1 MKTTVKVIIGL
12 ASATAA
18 GMAFGV
24 IPNPF
29 QGQHEAA
36 AVHRV
41 HEMKVRWN
49 HDGKV
54 ESIPII
60 EQGVPFDDT
69 KYFDQVPL
77 ISPNPTE
84 TTGVFQFDYEIEQY
98 FSIDGRSGNLR
109 YKVNSNDNSMYVH
122 GTEITENPL
131 FVPLKSN
138 PFLQKYTFEF
148 LIRNAKNDWM
158 LFMTHAEEGK
168 LCIKMP
174 SGLSFSGIITDQHLK
189 TLEVLNSA
197 KENAGLGI
205 NNSGLEPYKGHF
217 TDENGHKKQ
226 ITFWMAKEEAQ
237 IATGVPIM
245 GFGVGVFKN
254 VLEHRQ
260 QFLAVTETNEGVM
273 KLLNLEKIDTWGITT
288 KNYRI
293 IAFDYHL
300 PSGKARVD
308 DVVSWLKNKQ
318 NEITNLRAQRKNC
331 PSHQKGREC
340 RKAIDNQIK
349 QIQEEIASK
358 ATDLGKQYFPPVN

>member
-1 MKTTVKVIIGL
+1 MKTSVKVLIGL
-12 ASATAA
+12 ATVTAA

-29 QGQHEAA
+29 RDQQESAA
-36 AVHRV
+36 NHRL
-41 HEMKVRWN
+41 HEMKVHWN
-49 HDGKV
+49 HDGKA

-60 EQGVPFDDT
+60 EQGTPFDDT
-69 KYFDQVPL
+69 KYIDIPPF
-77 ISPNPTE
+77 IHPNPLE
-84 TTGVFQFDYEIEQY
+84 TAGVFQFDYEIEQY
-98 FSIDGRSGNLR
+98 FSIDGKSGNLR

-122 GTEITENPL
+122 GTEITENPQ
-131 FVPLKSN
+131 FAPLKTN

-174 SGLSFSGIITDQHLK
+174 SGLNFSTLITDQHLK

-197 KENAGLGI
+197 KENAGMGL
-205 NNSGLEPYKGHF
+205 NDAPLEPYKGYF
-217 TDENGHKKQ
+217 TDENGSKKE

-237 IATGVPIM
+237 IPTGVPIM

-254 VLEHRQ
+254 VVEQRQ
-260 QFLAVTETNEGVM
+260 QFLAATETNEGVM
-273 KLLNLEKIDTWGITT
+273 KLLNLEKIDTWGINT

-293 IAFDYHL
+293 LTFDYHL
-300 PSGKARVD
+300 PTGKAKVED
-308 DVVSWLKNKQ
+308 MVSWYKNKQ
-318 NEITNLRAQRKNC
+318 NEIITLRAQRKNC
-331 PSHQKGREC
+331 PSHQHGREC
-340 RKAIDNQIK
+340 RKQIDNQIK

-358 ATDLGKQYFPPVN
+358 ATDFGKQHLPPVQ